1 MSVTVSAIHSD
12 ADLDTALARLAEIF
26 GAPEGTPEG
35 EEAEVLMTLV
45 EAYERAHT
53 PIDPPDP
60 IAAIRFRMD
69 QGGLT
74 RKDLETFIGRGNRV
88 AEIMNRKRRLSL
100 HMIRRLHAGLGI
112 PLESLVQPYDLAG

>member
-1 MSVTVSAIHSD
+1 MSVTVSAIHTD
-12 ADLDTALARLAEIF
+12 TDLDAAIARLDEIF

-45 EAYERAHT
+45 EAYERAHA

-60 IAAIRFRMD
+60 VEAILFRMD

-74 RKDLETFIGRGNRV
+74 RKDLEPYIGRGNRV

-100 HMIRRLHAGLGI
+100 EMIRRLHDGLGI
-112 PLESLVQPYDLAG
+112 PLESLVQPYDLAA